1 MPEAEPKKTGGKK
14 PDKKDKKGQGR
25 DFLVADRS
33 LRPDHVSVALAP
45 VLYRAVWCVDPTLCT
60 IFTDAMCCFFSL
72 NFQYHSDVS

>member
-45 VLYRAVWCVDPTLCT
+45 VLYRAV
-60 IFTDAMCCFFSL
+60 
-72 NFQYHSDVS
+72 